1 MSALDT
7 YEEPMEFRFAANA
20 KPLRGW
26 LALGEPWF
34 IASDVAE
41 ALDYRMASDMTR
53 RLDEDEKGTRSV
65 RTPGGMQNVTII
77 NESGLYTAILG
88 SRIPGAVAFK
98 RWVTREV
105 LPAIRRS
112 GSYSTT
118 PALTEDEIVHQA
130 LTISVRRVEE
140 LTAKVAELTIPAS
153 AWTELAESQG
163 DYSVSD
169 AAKVLSRDPNI
180 SIGRDR
186 LFTFMQGLRWVYRDK
201 GWRAYQTQVDNG
213 RLVEKVS
220 KPFWHEGR
228 GEYMAAT
235 PTVRVT
241 PKGLAELHK
250 RLGGTGQLALVAAS

>member
-1 MSALDT
+1 MSDL
-7 YEEPMEFRFAANA
+7 EVFRNDDAE
-20 KPLRGW
+20 LRVVVID
-26 LALGEPWF
+26 GEPWF
-34 IASDVAE
+34 VARDVCNAIGLPNLTM
-41 ALDYRMASDMTR
+41 ALS
-53 RLDEDEKGTRSV
+53 RLSVEDKGV
-65 RTPGGMQNVTII
+65 KQIDTPGGPQNATII
-77 NESGLYTAILG
+77 SEPGLYDLILR
-88 SRIPGAVAFK
+88 SDKPEAKPFR
-98 RWVTREV
+98 RWVTRDV
-105 LPAIRRS
+105 LPQIRKT
-112 GSYSTT
+112 GSYRNA

-140 LTAKVAELTIPAS
+140 LTAKVAELTVPAS

-220 KPFWHEGR
+220 KPYWHEGR
-228 GEYMAAT
+228 GEMVNGT
-235 PTVRVT
+235 PTVRIT